1 MTYTRTITASV
12 PQGGR
17 EVAASALLEAPDV
30 DGQPGEFVAIEAA
43 NGAVTAFTTR
53 HAAHDPGWYVIQ
65 QYDDARV
72 SRFSD
77 PVCLSGGAAAALAGG
92 STYGGR

>member
-1 MTYTRTITASV
+1 MFTRTITAAV

-30 DGQPGEFVAIEAA
+30 DGQPGTFVAIEAA
-43 NGAVTAFTTR
+43 NGAVSSFTTL
-53 HAAHDPGWYVIQ
+53 HAEHDPGWYMIQ

-72 SRFSD
+72 SRFSE
-77 PVCLSGGAAAALAGG
+77 PVLVAGQVA
-92 STYGGR
+92 SNAGRVRR